1 MRVLVFY
8 DYFTPAFKAGGPIR
22 SLDNLVQL
30 SVNKMEYLIITTNQ
44 DHDLY
49 ILDVPVNQWTA
60 YSERCQVAY
69 LNQNS
74 RNLQTIEKLIQDI
87 QIDLIY
93 INGIFS
99 SFTTISP
106 LRLAKKYSLP
116 VLIAPRGMLQQGA
129 LSIKPFKKKI
139 YLFLIKHLYLNR
151 IKHLGWHA
159 TDEQEKKDI
168 LNYSSS
174 YNKTWV
180 VGNAPTFTPNFLPK
194 THKVDLPIRL
204 VTISLIA
211 PKKNHLW
218 FIQILKNSNIT
229 TPLAYDIYGP
239 ADQEYLSLLK
249 QQIKKLP
256 KNITVNIYS
265 AIKPSEVQRTLQNYH
280 YFILPTKGENFG
292 HAIFEAVN
300 VGTPVIISPHTPWNG
315 LQNKQAGWDIPLEEN
330 QWQSTI
336 NHAISLNQQEYQNLQ
351 SGARKIAENY
361 MKNVDLKSQYQT
373 MFESA
378 SKCE

>member
-1 MRVLVFY
+1 MKIHIPSIQNIISLFTDHCSFY
-8 DYFTPAFKAGGPIR
+8 IYTSAYDLGDSNILPDVNTNKWVILRDNIQVWYATNNRRRELDLRSMIKDVEPA
-22 SLDNLVQL
+22 V
-30 SVNKMEYLIITTNQ
+30 V
-44 DHDLY
+44 
-49 ILDVPVNQWTA
+49 
-60 YSERCQVAY
+60 
-69 LNQNS
+69 
-74 RNLQTIEKLIQDI
+74 
-87 QIDLIY
+87 Y
-93 INGIFS
+93 INGIFTPDS
-99 SFTTISP
+99 VLYP
-106 LRLAKKYSLP
+106 LLALKNTSIRT
-116 VLIAPRGMLQQGA
+116 VIAPRGMLQEGA
-129 LSIKPFKKKI
+129 LQVKPIKKKF
-139 YLFLIKHLYLNR
+139 YLTLFKVLRLQKGI
-151 IKHLGWHA
+151 IWHA

-292 HAIFEAVN
+292 HAIFEAFN